1 MNPDNLPEQ
10 LGAMQAEAFGWA
22 LHCCG
27 GDHALAEDV
36 LQAACV
42 KVITGQAKFTRG
54 AQVRTW
60 WFGVIR
66 FSALEELRRERGW
79 RARLTRF
86 VHATFPGGDEPS
98 DPRPHP
104 AQHAELDEQTARLRR
119 CLARLPARQGEVL
132 HLVFYE
138 NLSVA
143 GAAAVMRVGVGSA
156 RTHYERGK
164 RRLRELLEH
173 EERNETQPSTR

>member
-1 MNPDNLPEQ
+1 MNPDNLPEK
-10 LGAMQAEAFGWA
+10 LGAMQAQAFGWA

-27 GDHALAEDV
+27 GDPALAEDV

-42 KVITGQAKFTRG
+42 KVIAGQVKFTGG
-54 AQVRTW
+54 AQLKTW

-79 RARLTRF
+79 RARLARLVRT
-86 VHATFPGGDEPS
+86 VFPSGAETG

-104 AQHAELDEQTARLRR
+104 ALQLELDDESARLRGL
-119 CLARLPARQGEVL
+119 LAKLPARQAEVL

-138 NLSVA
+138 NLTIKE
-143 GAAAVMRVGVGSA
+143 AARVMRVGLGSE

-164 RRLRELLEH
+164 RRLRKLLEQ
-173 EERNETQPSTR
+173 EER

>member
-1 MNPDNLPEQ
+1 MNPDNLTEQ

-27 GDHALAEDV
+27 GDRALAEDV

-42 KVITGQAKFTRG
+42 KVIAGQAQFTGG
-54 AQVRTW
+54 AQLKTW

-66 FSALEELRRERGW
+66 FSAFEELRRERGW
-79 RARLTRF
+79 RARLARWVQTM
-86 VHATFPGGDEPS
+86 FPGGEETG

-104 AQHAELDEQTARLRR
+104 ARQAELDEQSARLRR

-132 HLVFYE
+132 HLVFYD
-138 NLSVA
+138 NLSIEE
-143 GAAAVMRVGVGSA
+143 AAAVMRVGLGSA
-156 RTHYERGK
+156 RTHYARGK
-164 RRLRELLEH
+164 RRLRELLEQ
-173 EERNETQPSTR
+173 EERNESQR